1 MELMNIISTIQDVIL
16 ECGSTEAPRH
26 QNETIVQLKQRLQY
40 LHQSLVPHGATF
52 PMAGDESKAFD
63 TAELYRVA
71 AMIFLERA
79 CRRIPRSDP
88 QIEHLVGTGLKL
100 VERLQGCVA
109 MWPLFIVACEVETDE
124 HRNIALDSF
133 EASAKVRKAGNI
145 SCIQELAE
153 AVWKQDDLFTYSG
166 IPADQVQLLRYRSV
180 ISASG
185 QLPNFT

>member
-16 ECGSTEAPRH
+16 ECGNIEAPRY
-26 QNETIVQLKQRLQY
+26 QNETVLQLKQRLQY
-40 LHQSLVPHGATF
+40 LRQSLVPHGPTF

-63 TAELYRVA
+63 TAELYRIA

-88 QIEHLVGTGLKL
+88 QIEYLVEAGLKL
-100 VERLQGCVA
+100 LERLKGCAV
-109 MWPLFIVACEVETDE
+109 MWPLFIVACEAETDE
-124 HRNIALDSF
+124 HRNIALASF
-133 EASAKVRKAGNI
+133 EASTKVRKAGNI
-145 SCIQELAE
+145 SWVQGLAE
-153 AVWKQDDLFTYSG
+153 AVWKQDDLFTYSSA
-166 IPADQVQLLRYRSV
+166 PADTVQLLRYRSV

>member
-16 ECGSTEAPRH
+16 ECGNTEAPRY
-26 QNETIVQLKQRLQY
+26 QNEIFLQLKWRLQY
-40 LHQSLVPHGATF
+40 LRQSLVPHGAMF
-52 PMAGDESKAFD
+52 SKAGDESMAYD

-88 QIEHLVGTGLKL
+88 QIERLVGTGLKL
-100 VERLQGCVA
+100 LESLQGFA
-109 MWPLFIVACEVETDE
+109 ATWPLFIVACEAETDE
-124 HRNIALDSF
+124 HRKIALDSF

-145 SCIQELAE
+145 SWVQGLAE
-153 AVWKQDDLFTYSG
+153 AVWKQDDLSTYSSV
-166 IPADQVQLLRYRSV
+166 PADTVQLLRYRSV

>member
-1 MELMNIISTIQDVIL
+1 MELMNIISTTQDVIL
-16 ECGSTEAPRH
+16 ERGNTEAPRY
-26 QNETIVQLKQRLQY
+26 QNEIVLQLKQRLRY
-40 LHQSLVPHGATF
+40 LRQSLVPHGATF
-52 PMAGDESKAFD
+52 PVAGDESKAYD

-100 VERLQGCVA
+100 LERLQGCA
-109 MWPLFIVACEVETDE
+109 ATWPLFIVACEAETDE

-133 EASAKVRKAGNI
+133 EASAKARKAGNI
-145 SCIQELAE
+145 PWVQGLAE
-153 AVWKQDDLFTYSG
+153 AVWKQDDLSTYSSV
-166 IPADQVQLLRYRSV
+166 PADTVQLLRYRSV

>member
-16 ECGSTEAPRH
+16 ERGSREAPRY
-26 QNETIVQLKQRLQY
+26 QNETILQLKQRLQN
-40 LHQSLVPHGATF
+40 LRQFLVPHGATV
-52 PMAGDESKAFD
+52 PMAGDKSKAFD

-79 CRRIPRSDP
+79 CRGISRSDP
-88 QIEHLVGTGLKL
+88 EIERLVGSGLKL
-100 VERLQGCVA
+100 LESLQGYA
-109 MWPLFIVACEVETDE
+109 ATWPLFIVACEAETDE

-133 EASAKVRKAGNI
+133 EASAKARKAGNI
-145 SCIQELAE
+145 SWVQELVE
-153 AVWKQDDLFTYSG
+153 AVWKQDDLSTYSSV
-166 IPADQVQLLRYRSV
+166 PADTVQLLRYRSV